1 MAAWMSFTGL
11 EDGEKKGWCCW
22 EYDSTWESEEE
33 EEEGKESQE
42 ARADREGEESSPG
55 WFRGSH
61 QASGAQERRRP
72 AVSSIGY
79 RGFEFLT
86 GRNWTAAKDMQR
98 YRHCYPG
105 LKEREPDAEE
115 EEMWN
120 LSFYKNEIHFLPHGL
135 FIDELLEAWQED
147 YETLEENHSYIQ
159 WLFPLREHGM
169 NWRAKPLTCKEI
181 QAFKNSKEVMQRFI
195 RAYKLMLGFYG
206 INLIDQETG
215 EVQRAE
221 NWRQRFRNL
230 DRFSHNNLRITR
242 ILKCLGEM
250 GYEHYQ
256 VRLVKFFLTETLVF
270 QTLPNVKRSALDYF
284 LFTIRN
290 KQKRRELIHY
300 AWMHF
305 KPQDKFA
312 WGPHKKLQKY
322 QLPSLKSQHCQKAED
337 KKESVGDKEAA
348 GKNETSPP
356 DREEKVGDA
365 AYSETNKV
373 TDECTSEEQSKCGA
387 MYVAERGDIVEEREA
402 SLPQLEEK
410 VLSEDL
416 VGLGDGAE
424 SEHLKESKK
433 RKLEMNRLTGTG
445 FPFKEPKATLSN
457 VPCNSRSLCSGPHSE
472 TPLARVLPTPA
483 KVSGSCRWSALLR
496 HRASCVSGRTW
507 PTWFTWPTRFNRT
520 RWPAR
525 PKWATRRK
533 SKARDCQAL
542 RGLQDPVDSRVETD
556 FRGHLDHQVFQDS
569 QDSLDL
575 QGFQVFQGFF
585 LMAVGTFSAQLSAP
599 QALRVLQECQDS
611 RGIQATK
618 ENPGK
623 QEKMVRRET
632 LALQV
637 LQGFQAASA
646 CRACLAKMDEMEHPD
661 SMVRRVMLPASVLL
675 ERRGQTDFLGY
686 LEDQVTRVQRGAL
699 GLQGPLGAPGVR
711 GFQGRK
717 GASGEPGLPG
727 PTGIR
732 GEFGDRGSGGVSGPK
747 GNQGAA
753 GADGL
758 PGDKGELGP
767 FGPPG
772 QKGESG
778 ERGELGPK
786 GVQGPNGTSGVQGI
800 PGHPGPMGYQ
810 GEQGIPGITGKPGPP
825 GKEASEQHIR
835 ELCGGMINEQIA
847 QLAANLRRPLAPGL
861 MGRPGPAGPPGPP
874 GAMGSVGHPGAR
886 GPPGYRGPTGELGDP
901 GPRGDTGEKGDK
913 GGTGIGID
921 GPDGDQGLQGPPG
934 VTGISKDGRDGAH
947 GEPGLPGD
955 PGLPGAIGAQGTPG
969 ICDTSACMGAV
980 GGGSKKS
987 SALKVEK

>member
-1 MAAWMSFTGL
+1 MARR
-11 EDGEKKGWCCW
+11 KGGAAG
-22 EYDSTWESEEE
+22 STTPPGRARRRRRKGRSRRRPEPTERERSPRQGGSGAPIRPAAHRWYCLFRKTYMFLRKVLSELNL
-33 EEEGKESQE
+33 S
-42 ARADREGEESSPG
+42 D
-55 WFRGSH
+55 
-61 QASGAQERRRP
+61 AQERRRP

-433 RKLEMNRLTGTG
+433 RKLEMNRLTGKCAGLLKSPTDIEKISYNLGEFAINQETTETLPALPEKGDNVTAEEGDVSSEDLKASESSDAPVKRRKVDEAMPENSTVNMAINLNTDTTTCNVQATG
-445 FPFKEPKATLSN
+445 AEKEEVSEEDTVVEEIN
-457 VPCNSRSLCSGPHSE
+457 VKTESGAEGASVNSLPGSE
-472 TPLARVLPTPA
+472 T
-483 KVSGSCRWSALLR
+483 
-496 HRASCVSGRTW
+496 
-507 PTWFTWPTRFNRT
+507 N
-520 RWPAR
+520 
-525 PKWATRRK
+525 
-533 SKARDCQAL
+533 
-542 RGLQDPVDSRVETD
+542 
-556 FRGHLDHQVFQDS
+556 
-569 QDSLDL
+569 
-575 QGFQVFQGFF
+575 
-585 LMAVGTFSAQLSAP
+585 
-599 QALRVLQECQDS
+599 
-611 RGIQATK
+611 
-618 ENPGK
+618 
-623 QEKMVRRET
+623 
-632 LALQV
+632 
-637 LQGFQAASA
+637 
-646 CRACLAKMDEMEHPD
+646 
-661 SMVRRVMLPASVLL
+661 
-675 ERRGQTDFLGY
+675 
-686 LEDQVTRVQRGAL
+686 
-699 GLQGPLGAPGVR
+699 
-711 GFQGRK
+711 
-717 GASGEPGLPG
+717 EPGLPSLA
-727 PTGIR
+727 
-732 GEFGDRGSGGVSGPK
+732 GSGSMLREANSEIQNEEHQCNETLTVSESQVDDKEQKEGTE
-747 GNQGAA
+747 NVGARRETKI
-753 GADGL
+753 
-758 PGDKGELGP
+758 PDKNRGQEVLQQCVVESCPEKVSARNTAQEINCIEDSAELND
-767 FGPPG
+767 
-772 QKGESG
+772 QQTMAESG
-778 ERGELGPK
+778 KNVAIAPE
-786 GVQGPNGTSGVQGI
+786 
-800 PGHPGPMGYQ
+800 Q
-810 GEQGIPGITGKPGPP
+810 GEEEGQ
-825 GKEASEQHIR
+825 
-835 ELCGGMINEQIA
+835 
-847 QLAANLRRPLAPGL
+847 
-861 MGRPGPAGPPGPP
+861 
-874 GAMGSVGHPGAR
+874 
-886 GPPGYRGPTGELGDP
+886 
-901 GPRGDTGEKGDK
+901 
-913 GGTGIGID
+913 
-921 GPDGDQGLQGPPG
+921 
-934 VTGISKDGRDGAH
+934 
-947 GEPGLPGD
+947 
-955 PGLPGAIGAQGTPG
+955 
-969 ICDTSACMGAV
+969 
-980 GGGSKKS
+980 
-987 SALKVEK
+987 

>member
-433 RKLEMNRLTGTG
+433 RKLEMNRLTGKCAGLLKSPTDIEKISYNLGEFAINQETTETLPALPEKGDNVTAEEGDVSSEDLKASESSDAPVKRRKVDEAMPENSTVNMAINLNTDTTTCNVQATG
-445 FPFKEPKATLSN
+445 AEKEEVSEEDTVVEEIN
-457 VPCNSRSLCSGPHSE
+457 VKTESGAEGASVNSLPGSE
-472 TPLARVLPTPA
+472 T
-483 KVSGSCRWSALLR
+483 
-496 HRASCVSGRTW
+496 
-507 PTWFTWPTRFNRT
+507 N
-520 RWPAR
+520 
-525 PKWATRRK
+525 
-533 SKARDCQAL
+533 
-542 RGLQDPVDSRVETD
+542 
-556 FRGHLDHQVFQDS
+556 
-569 QDSLDL
+569 
-575 QGFQVFQGFF
+575 
-585 LMAVGTFSAQLSAP
+585 
-599 QALRVLQECQDS
+599 
-611 RGIQATK
+611 
-618 ENPGK
+618 
-623 QEKMVRRET
+623 
-632 LALQV
+632 
-637 LQGFQAASA
+637 
-646 CRACLAKMDEMEHPD
+646 
-661 SMVRRVMLPASVLL
+661 
-675 ERRGQTDFLGY
+675 
-686 LEDQVTRVQRGAL
+686 
-699 GLQGPLGAPGVR
+699 
-711 GFQGRK
+711 
-717 GASGEPGLPG
+717 EPGLPSLA
-727 PTGIR
+727 
-732 GEFGDRGSGGVSGPK
+732 GSGSMLREANSEIQNEEHQCNETLTVSESQVDDKEQKEGTE
-747 GNQGAA
+747 NVGARRETKI
-753 GADGL
+753 
-758 PGDKGELGP
+758 PDKNRGQEVLQQCVVESCPEKVSARNTAQEINCIEDSAELND
-767 FGPPG
+767 
-772 QKGESG
+772 QQTMAESG
-778 ERGELGPK
+778 KNVAIAPE
-786 GVQGPNGTSGVQGI
+786 
-800 PGHPGPMGYQ
+800 Q
-810 GEQGIPGITGKPGPP
+810 GEEEGQ
-825 GKEASEQHIR
+825 
-835 ELCGGMINEQIA
+835 
-847 QLAANLRRPLAPGL
+847 
-861 MGRPGPAGPPGPP
+861 
-874 GAMGSVGHPGAR
+874 
-886 GPPGYRGPTGELGDP
+886 
-901 GPRGDTGEKGDK
+901 
-913 GGTGIGID
+913 
-921 GPDGDQGLQGPPG
+921 
-934 VTGISKDGRDGAH
+934 
-947 GEPGLPGD
+947 
-955 PGLPGAIGAQGTPG
+955 
-969 ICDTSACMGAV
+969 
-980 GGGSKKS
+980 
-987 SALKVEK
+987 

>member
-61 QASGAQERRRP
+61 QASGAQSRWYCLFRKTYMFLRKVLSELNLSDAQERRRP

-433 RKLEMNRLTGTG
+433 RKLEMNRLTGKCAGLLKSPTDIEKISYNLGEFAINQETTETLPALPEKGDNVTAEEGDVSSEDLKASESSDAPVKRRKVDEAMPENSTVNMAINLNTDTTTCNVQATG
-445 FPFKEPKATLSN
+445 AEKEEVSEEDTVVEEIN
-457 VPCNSRSLCSGPHSE
+457 VKTESGAEGASVNSLPGSE
-472 TPLARVLPTPA
+472 T
-483 KVSGSCRWSALLR
+483 
-496 HRASCVSGRTW
+496 
-507 PTWFTWPTRFNRT
+507 N
-520 RWPAR
+520 
-525 PKWATRRK
+525 
-533 SKARDCQAL
+533 
-542 RGLQDPVDSRVETD
+542 
-556 FRGHLDHQVFQDS
+556 
-569 QDSLDL
+569 
-575 QGFQVFQGFF
+575 
-585 LMAVGTFSAQLSAP
+585 
-599 QALRVLQECQDS
+599 
-611 RGIQATK
+611 
-618 ENPGK
+618 
-623 QEKMVRRET
+623 
-632 LALQV
+632 
-637 LQGFQAASA
+637 
-646 CRACLAKMDEMEHPD
+646 
-661 SMVRRVMLPASVLL
+661 
-675 ERRGQTDFLGY
+675 
-686 LEDQVTRVQRGAL
+686 
-699 GLQGPLGAPGVR
+699 
-711 GFQGRK
+711 
-717 GASGEPGLPG
+717 EPGLPSLA
-727 PTGIR
+727 
-732 GEFGDRGSGGVSGPK
+732 GSGSMLREANSEIQNEEHQCNETLTVSESQVDDKEQKEGTE
-747 GNQGAA
+747 NVGARRETKI
-753 GADGL
+753 
-758 PGDKGELGP
+758 PDKNRGQEVLQQCVVESCPEKVSARNTAQEINCIEDSAELND
-767 FGPPG
+767 
-772 QKGESG
+772 QQTMAESG
-778 ERGELGPK
+778 KNVAIAPE
-786 GVQGPNGTSGVQGI
+786 
-800 PGHPGPMGYQ
+800 Q
-810 GEQGIPGITGKPGPP
+810 GEEEGQ
-825 GKEASEQHIR
+825 
-835 ELCGGMINEQIA
+835 
-847 QLAANLRRPLAPGL
+847 
-861 MGRPGPAGPPGPP
+861 
-874 GAMGSVGHPGAR
+874 
-886 GPPGYRGPTGELGDP
+886 
-901 GPRGDTGEKGDK
+901 
-913 GGTGIGID
+913 
-921 GPDGDQGLQGPPG
+921 
-934 VTGISKDGRDGAH
+934 
-947 GEPGLPGD
+947 
-955 PGLPGAIGAQGTPG
+955 
-969 ICDTSACMGAV
+969 
-980 GGGSKKS
+980 
-987 SALKVEK
+987 